1 MSDCLKKANK
11 FKSIGFFFQSR
22 IISNSDFLSKI
33 GVNEKDNISLS
44 LLSLLFLISNNSII
58 L

>member
-1 MSDCLKKANK
+1 LKKANK

-33 GVNEKDNISLS
+33 GVNEKDKI
-44 LLSLLFLISNNSII
+44 SLLFSFVLFLIFINSTV